1 MSRFQLAGAAV
12 QAQLHALGQA
22 GGEKDLIAPDHR
34 RDMAVAGDRLLPR
47 DVIRGAP
54 FGGNVFL
61 EADAITGGAA
71 PTRPVFSEQG
81 KRRD

>member
-34 RDMAVAGDRLLPR
+34 RGMAVAGDRLLPR
-47 DVIRGAP
+47 DVFRGGP
-54 FGGNVFL
+54 LDGNSFL
-61 EADAITGGAA
+61 EADAIAGR
-71 PTRPVFSEQG
+71 PTPAGPVFG
-81 KRRD
+81 H